1 MARGVAIG
9 AKREIP
15 GRKSAELNARWAKY
29 VPKAVFRT
37 APIFVARGRGAVV
50 TDIDGNEYLDFAGG
64 ICVLNLGHCNPK
76 IVAAVN
82 EQAEKLMNQCVHT
95 TMHEP
100 YLKLAQKLTEITP
113 GDLPKQAMLINSGAE
128 AVENSI
134 KISRKYTGRRGVIA
148 FEGAF
153 HGRTYLGMGLTSGV
167 KYKHGFGPFDPSIVR
182 FPYAYTYR
190 APFDIAAT
198 DYGKYCVARIEESF
212 GGYMPADEIAALIVE
227 PVLGEGGYVVPPVDF
242 ISGLRE
248 LCDRYGI
255 VFIADEIQT
264 GIARSGKMWAVEHF
278 GVVPDILL
286 TAKSL
291 GGGMVLSAVI
301 GKQEIMDSVDIGG
314 LGGTFGG
321 NPVSCMA
328 ALKVI
333 EIIEEENL
341 LAKATELGRITKSRL
356 TDMSRK
362 YQLIGDVRS
371 LGSIVGVEL
380 VTDRTTKEPAS
391 EQTSKIMSKC
401 LERGLILMS
410 CGALKNVLRLM
421 FPLVISEDELNRG
434 LDILE
439 DAIRELSG

>member
-1 MARGVAIG
+1 MVKGAGIGVS
-9 AKREIP
+9 REVP
-15 GRKSAELNARWAKY
+15 GRKSAELNALWAEY

-37 APIFVARGRGAVV
+37 APIFVARSQGALV

-76 IVAAVN
+76 IVATIN
-82 EQAEKLMNQCVHT
+82 DQAGKLMNSYAPA
-95 TMHEP
+95 MHEP
-100 YLKLAQKLTEITP
+100 YLRLAQKLTEITP
-113 GDLPKQAMLINSGAE
+113 GNFLKQALLINSGAE

-134 KISRKYTGRRGVIA
+134 KISRRHTGRRGVIA

-167 KYKHGFGPFDPSIVR
+167 TYKHGFGPFDPSIVR

-190 APFDIAAT
+190 APFDITDA

-212 GGYMPADEIAALIVE
+212 GGYMPADEIAALIIE

-242 ISGLRE
+242 IRGLRE

-255 VFIADEIQT
+255 LFIADEIQT

-278 GVVPDILL
+278 DVIPDILL

-291 GGGMVLSAVI
+291 GGGMVISAVV
-301 GKQEIMDSVDIGG
+301 GKKEIMDSVDIGG

-341 LAKATELGRITKSRL
+341 LARATDLGRITKSRL
-356 TDMSRK
+356 DDMSGK
-362 YQLIGDVRS
+362 YRLIGDVRG
-371 LGSIVGVEL
+371 LGSIIGVEL

-391 EQTSKIMSKC
+391 EQTSKIMSEC
-401 LERGLILMS
+401 LEHGLILMS

-421 FPLVISEDELNRG
+421 FPLVITEDELNKG

-439 DAIRELSG
+439 NAIRELNN